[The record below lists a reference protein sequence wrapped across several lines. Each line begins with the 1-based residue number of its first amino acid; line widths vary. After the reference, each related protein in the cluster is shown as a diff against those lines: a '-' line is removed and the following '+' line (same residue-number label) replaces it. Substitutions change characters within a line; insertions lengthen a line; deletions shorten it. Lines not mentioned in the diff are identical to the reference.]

1 MTRQRRILHLSSS
14 REQRRKPPRDG
25 GATSLKLLQE
35 RKSVRLRATQQ
46 KRKKKIAGRA
56 NTFSIIAQHSNFLS
70 SAKRTK
76 ALPDGTQKTN
86 IAKRVQRDR
95 QREIEDKGER
105 ELSRLRYTHQNYAKK
120 ERKTENAS
128 FVREMIFIQKPAR
141 RHRLRLIEREKETTV
156 VQRPQ

>member
-35 RKSVRLRATQQ
+35 RKSVRPRATQQ
-46 KRKKKIAGRA
+46 KRERKLLEEPTR
-56 NTFSIIAQHSNFLS
+56 SVSQQHSNFLS
-70 SAKRTK
+70 STESTK
-76 ALPDGTQKTN
+76 ALSDGAQKTK